1 MRRLKDYMSREL
13 QKQTSVIPKL
23 NFSLI
28 VDIFFHH
35 QVFKGY
41 YFQFANYFQY
51 RVAARYV
58 RILPQTFRGYKLC
71 MRAEL
76 IGCAFWQGM
85 S

>member
-1 MRRLKDYMSREL
+1 MSREL